1 MIQPSKSDES
11 GLPRQKR
18 GEYCRA
24 RHFWFLLVLVLL
36 TSCANRPT
44 KPLVL
49 TEQVGELPVEFT
61 SPNCQIPVLPSPPE
75 QPYEVI
81 ARVKSYGNPGSDM
94 EEMRTLLHREAC
106 AIGAQAVI
114 VQSLKEGEFE
124 DAVSITHL
132 GYSNIR
138 DYTSTAGYAFQI
150 VGLAIRYK

>member
-1 MIQPSKSDES
+1 MAYLWNTVS
-11 GLPRQKR
+11 L
-18 GEYCRA
+18 
-24 RHFWFLLVLVLL
+24 LLVLLAA
-36 TSCANRPT
+36 CGQRPT

-49 TEQVGELPVEFT
+49 TEQVGELPVQFT
-61 SPNCQIPVLPSPPE
+61 SQNCQIPILSSPPG

-81 ARVKSYGNPGSDM
+81 ARVKTYGNPGTDM

-114 VQSLKEGEFE
+114 VQPLKEGEFE
-124 DAVSITHL
+124 DSISTTHV

-138 DYTSTAGYAFQI
+138 DYTSTAEYAFQI